1 MSKHD
6 VSKYY
11 DFFSQSIPPLT
22 TLFNKDKS
30 YIQVKQICQKIDGT
44 IQPVIVESSAGAT
57 FFHDR
62 NEALIQGVPSFLAKV
77 LNSVCGILSIA
88 WGNSR

>member
-1 MSKHD
+1 MSNHD
-6 VSKYY
+6 VLNIY
-11 DFFSQSIPPLT
+11 DFFFSIHTADAMT

-62 NEALIQGVPSFLAKV
+62 NETLIQGGGVF
-77 LNSVCGILSIA
+77 CLSKTF
-88 WGNSR
+88 

>member
-1 MSKHD
+1 MSNHD
-6 VSKYY
+6 VLKYY

-44 IQPVIVESSAGAT
+44 IQPVIVESSAGAA

-62 NEALIQGVPSFLAKV
+62 NETLIQGVPSEQNV
-77 LNSVCGILSIA
+77 LTFN
-88 WGNSR
+88 

>member
-6 VSKYY
+6 VLKYY

-62 NEALIQGVPSFLAKV
+62 NETLIQGGGVF
-77 LNSVCGILSIA
+77 CLSKTF
-88 WGNSR
+88 

>member
-1 MSKHD
+1 MSNHD
-6 VSKYY
+6 VLKIY
-11 DFFSQSIPPLT
+11 DFFFSIHTADAMT

-62 NEALIQGVPSFLAKV
+62 NETLIQGGGVF
-77 LNSVCGILSIA
+77 CLSKTF
-88 WGNSR
+88 